1 MAKARTWAPKQ
12 FFGGWGWGEFA
23 KKMGLY
29 FLQIQSRSKPCTDDV
44 LRYLNIKGPSKHPR
58 I

>member
-29 FLQIQSRSKPCTDDV
+29 FLRFRVAQNLELMTF
-44 LRYLNIKGPSKHPR
+44 
-58 I
+58 

>member
-1 MAKARTWAPKQ
+1 MAKVRTWAPKQ

-29 FLQIQSRSKPCTDDV
+29 FLQIQSCSKPRTDDV
-44 LRYLNIKGPSKHPR
+44 LRYLNI
-58 I
+58 